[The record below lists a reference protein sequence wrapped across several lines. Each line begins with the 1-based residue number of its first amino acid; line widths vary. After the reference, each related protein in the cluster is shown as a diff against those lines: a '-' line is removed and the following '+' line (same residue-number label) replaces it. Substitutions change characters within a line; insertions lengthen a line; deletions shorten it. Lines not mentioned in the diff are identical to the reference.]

1 MSVFLFPIAFVK
13 TKILYCYLKWTAEHT
28 AVYITTMSTPPKPT
42 PHSVGPN
49 IWLLLVKSSFQAN
62 NLHFES

>member
-1 MSVFLFPIAFVK
+1 MSVFLVPIAFVK
-13 TKILYCYLKWTAEHT
+13 AKILHCYLKGTAEHSVT
-28 AVYITTMSTPPKPT
+28 YITATSPPKPT
-42 PHSVGPN
+42 PYSVGPN